1 MDTLPI
7 TQPFRFPIRP
17 TCLALILLL
26 IAGCAQVP
34 PDQGQPVEKPQ
45 EDAYARSDLDEL
57 LDFGAS
63 LGGKTAP
70 ARAEVCRA
78 LLNRQREAPGT
89 GVQLHLLTGRLLSD
103 ACGDIPKILEGL
115 DGIPIDGLS
124 DERVRHLVS
133 AQREALKRVFNLSK
147 KLAVLER
154 KQKSLQ
160 SLLESKVS
168 KNPNKARDAKA
179 SKDGEAR
186 LLRNKLE
193 AIRAMEQKMD
203 ETGGG
208 N

>member
-7 TQPFRFPIRP
+7 ALPFRFPKGP

-26 IAGCAQVP
+26 MAGCAQVK
-34 PDQGQPVEKPQ
+34 PDQGQPGEKRP

-63 LGGKTAP
+63 LGSKPAP

-78 LLNRQREAPGT
+78 LLNRQREVPGT
-89 GVQLHLLTGRLLSD
+89 GVQGHVLTARLLSD
-103 ACGDIPKILEGL
+103 ACDDIPKILEGVDAIPL
-115 DGIPIDGLS
+115 DGLP
-124 DERVRHLVS
+124 DERVRRLVS
-133 AQREALKRVFNLSK
+133 AQREALKRLQGLSK
-147 KLAVLER
+147 KLAVLEH

-160 SLLESKVS
+160 SLLESKVAKTPS
-168 KNPNKARDAKA
+168 KARDA
-179 SKDGEAR
+179 KDGEAR

>member
-1 MDTLPI
+1 MDALPI
-7 TQPFRFPIRP
+7 ALPFWHPKTP

-26 IAGCAQVP
+26 MTGCTQVK
-34 PDQGQPVEKPQ
+34 PDQGQPVEKSQ
-45 EDAYARSDLDEL
+45 EDFYALSDLNEL
-57 LDFGAS
+57 LDFGTS
-63 LGGKTAP
+63 LGGKTVP

-103 ACGDIPKILEGL
+103 ACGDIPKILEGVDAIPL
-115 DGIPIDGLS
+115 DGLP

-133 AQREALKRVFNLSK
+133 AQREALKRLHSLSK

-168 KNPNKARDAKA
+168 KNPNKAGDAKA